1 MENKMMLPASC
12 ERMREEEMTYV
23 VGGASESN
31 EGICGGMFAT
41 GSVVGLAAAILSI
54 GNMVWAI
61 GTTRDWIHRNKTTTD
76 NPVTDALD
84 LAVKGVDDAIS
95 YASRSLWNAVVTV
108 YTTMNLSTWWPVTA
122 IAWITA

>member
-1 MENKMMLPASC
+1 
-12 ERMREEEMTYV
+12 
-23 VGGASESN
+23 
-31 EGICGGMFAT
+31 MFAT

>member
-12 ERMREEEMTYV
+12 ELMMEEEMTYV
-23 VGGASESN
+23 VGGASDPASDFLN
-31 EGICGGMFAT
+31 GIFAT
-41 GSVVGLAAAILSI
+41 SGVLGLAAAALSI
-54 GNMVWAI
+54 GNMVWVI

-76 NPVTDALD
+76 NAVNDVVN

-108 YTTMNLSTWWPVTA
+108 YTTMNLTTWWPVTA
-122 IAWITA
+122 IAWVTA

>member
-1 MENKMMLPASC
+1 MA
-12 ERMREEEMTYV
+12 
-23 VGGASESN
+23 
-31 EGICGGMFAT
+31 
-41 GSVVGLAAAILSI
+41 LSI

>member
-12 ERMREEEMTYV
+12 ELMMEEEMTYV
-23 VGGASESN
+23 VGGASDPAGDFLN
-31 EGICGGMFAT
+31 GIFAT
-41 GSVVGLAAAILSI
+41 SGVLGLAAAALSI

-61 GTTRDWIHRNKTTTD
+61 GTTRNWIHNNKTATD
-76 NPVTDALD
+76 NPVNDVVN

-108 YTTMNLSTWWPVTA
+108 YTTMNLTTWWPVTA
-122 IAWITA
+122 IAWVTA

>member
-1 MENKMMLPASC
+1 MALP
-12 ERMREEEMTYV
+12 
-23 VGGASESN
+23 
-31 EGICGGMFAT
+31 
-41 GSVVGLAAAILSI
+41 
-54 GNMVWAI
+54 
-61 GTTRDWIHRNKTTTD
+61 RDWIHRNKTTTD

-122 IAWITA
+122 IAWINGLNPFPHSIRTNTASRSFFRQSGTAVETTAGTY

>member
-1 MENKMMLPASC
+1 
-12 ERMREEEMTYV
+12 MTYV
-23 VGGASESN
+23 VGGASESKR
-31 EGICGGMFAT
+31 GHFGAVCLPPAALWVWLRLFCPSAT
-41 GSVVGLAAAILSI
+41 WSGPLALP
-54 GNMVWAI
+54 
-61 GTTRDWIHRNKTTTD
+61 RDWIHRNKTTTD